1 MIGDNNGEAAPRDSC
16 RTVRSRCWNAGT
28 LIPAPRVDGP
38 AFYLSLSI
46 VHCQPCSPRCRC
58 RTSWLQFRDRRP
70 RPTMS
75 RRKTPP
81 TSTLPH
87 LNTRLSSRPSTTRNS
102 RSSDASRGSLLR
114 SPSRA
119 QASRSSPMV
128 CRTTVRAHFSQARPL
143 SVSC

>member
-1 MIGDNNGEAAPRDSC
+1 MIGDNSGEAAPRDSC

-28 LIPAPRVDGP
+28 LSPAPRRTR
-38 AFYLSLSI
+38 FLSLSL
-46 VHCQPCSPRCRC
+46 HRALPALL
-58 RTSWLQFRDRRP
+58 TSLPLLDKWLQFRDRRP
-70 RPTMS
+70 RPTTS

-87 LNTRLSSRPSTTRNS
+87 LNTRLSSRPSTTRSS

-128 CRTTVRAHFSQARPL
+128 CRTTVRAHFSQAHPL